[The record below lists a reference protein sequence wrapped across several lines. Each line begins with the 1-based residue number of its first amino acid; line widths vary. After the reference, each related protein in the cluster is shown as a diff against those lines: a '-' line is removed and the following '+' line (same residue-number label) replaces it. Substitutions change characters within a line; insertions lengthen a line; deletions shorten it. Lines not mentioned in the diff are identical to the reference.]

1 MRKWLKYTLLVVMAV
16 AVATL
21 GVSAQSSAEVTQQQQ
36 QSGPRMTFE
45 VMSYDFGEFS
55 KGGQSKQFD
64 FEFTNTGDAPLVIV
78 RSKSSCRCIE
88 VALPKR
94 PIAPGAKGVVTITY
108 VPKDSGVFHKGVE
121 IFANIPGGSLTLFV
135 KGNVQ

>member
-1 MRKWLKYTLLVVMAV
+1 MRKWLKYNLLVVMAV

-21 GVSAQSSAEVTQQQQ
+21 GASARGEANEPQQ

-88 VALPKR
+88 VTLPKR

-108 VPKDSGVFHKGVE
+108 VPKDSGVFNKGVE

>member
-21 GVSAQSSAEVTQQQQ
+21 GVSAQSSAEITQQQQ

-88 VALPKR
+88 VTLPKR
-94 PIAPGAKGVVTITY
+94 PIAPGSKGVVTITY
-108 VPKDSGVFHKGVE
+108 VPKDSGVFNKGVE